1 MWILTMKVGFVI
13 FRPMKKIG
21 FLMAAALVGGIVSA
35 DDSAIVRLATERTS
49 ATVSL
54 HGGRVM
60 SFKVGDEEVLW
71 SPKTWSHGGT
81 NWCHG
86 GIPLCWPWF
95 GRSGPDPDVPH
106 GFAWRSRFE
115 VRSRKSAP
123 GRCELVLGLRSTD
136 EMLKEWPYGFDLEY
150 GIVLAD
156 TLKLTLRTRNIGD
169 RPFALTAGFHPYFF
183 IGDRDRTEITGT
195 DGMKYCDSRLTTKY
209 DSVWKGNMKLTSS
222 VDHVFVEPYPT
233 ALHKIVDPLLDR
245 RISVSSSGA
254 ARLVVWNPG
263 VEEPAFDNPAPGQL
277 AVEDWRH
284 LLCVEPAILWKE
296 AAVEVKPGS
305 VHELAAE
312 IALEKGS
319 GK

>member
-1 MWILTMKVGFVI
+1 
-13 FRPMKKIG
+13 
-21 FLMAAALVGGIVSA
+21 
-35 DDSAIVRLATERTS
+35 
-49 ATVSL
+49 
-54 HGGRVM
+54 M
-60 SFKVGDEEVLW
+60 SFKVGDEEILW

-95 GRSGPDPDVPH
+95 GCSGPNPDVPH
-106 GFAWRSRFE
+106 GFAWRGKFE
-115 VRSRKSAP
+115 VRNRKSS
-123 GRCELVLGLRSTD
+123 RTRSELVLGLKPTD
-136 EMLKEWPYGFDLEY
+136 EMRKEWPYDFDLEY

-156 TLKLTLRTRNIGD
+156 TLKLVLRTKNTGD

-183 IGDRDRTEITGT
+183 IGDRDRTEVTGT

-209 DSVWKGNMKLTSS
+209 DSVWNGSMKLAGS

-263 VEEPAFDNPAPGQL
+263 VEEPAFDNPPPGQL
-277 AVEDWRH
+277 TVGDWRH
-284 LLCVEPAILWKE
+284 ILCVEPAILWKE
-296 AAVEVKPGS
+296 AAVEVKPGA

-312 IALEKGS
+312 IALEKGV

>member
-1 MWILTMKVGFVI
+1 MVTTVYPYGEDFPILKIETALCTAEISLYGGHVLSWAPTGHKPVI
-13 FRPMKKIG
+13 YM
-21 FLMAAALVGGIVSA
+21 
-35 DDSAIVRLATERTS
+35 
-49 ATVSL
+49 
-54 HGGRVM
+54 
-60 SFKVGDEEVLW
+60 
-71 SPKTWSHGGT
+71 SPKAVFKKGKALR
-81 NWCHG
+81 G

-106 GFAWRSRFE
+106 GFAWRSRFD

-296 AAVEVKPGS
+296 AAVEVKPGA
-305 VHELAAE
+305 VHELVAE
-312 IALEKGS
+312 IALEKGV